1 MQALDGFIWAF
12 GHLLFFILLFPL
24 KYLWLEPK
32 PMKLHGNTPVE
43 SHRLS
48 SLGVEPC
55 SEKEKKMTK
64 MSLWVCMIVI
74 FQRSTYNTINRSL
87 LAASLINACH

>member
-1 MQALDGFIWAF
+1 MQALDGFNWAL

-24 KYLWLEPK
+24 KYLRLEPK

-43 SHRLS
+43 SHRFS

-55 SEKEKKMTK
+55 SGKKK
-64 MSLWVCMIVI
+64 KDKNELVDLYDCYLPEIYI
-74 FQRSTYNTINRSL
+74 QHYK
-87 LAASLINACH
+87 

>member
-1 MQALDGFIWAF
+1 MQALDGFIWAS

-43 SHRLS
+43 SQRLS
-48 SLGVEPC
+48 NLGAEPC
-55 SEKEKKMTK
+55 SEKKKKKMGGKKKK
-64 MSLWVCMIVI
+64 M
-74 FQRSTYNTINRSL
+74 QKG
-87 LAASLINACH
+87 ACEFVWFLSPRDLHATL

>member
-1 MQALDGFIWAF
+1 MQALDGFIWAS

-43 SHRLS
+43 SQRLS
-48 SLGVEPC
+48 NLGAEPC
-55 SEKEKKMTK
+55 SEKKKKKKIGGKEKKCK
-64 MSLWVCMIVI
+64 KELVSLYDFYLPEIYM
-74 FQRSTYNTINRSL
+74 QHYK
-87 LAASLINACH
+87 